1 MQVGKLYR
9 FEGFGYKRSPLE
21 GQLAIY
27 LGKDFI
33 HRDDG
38 VIVKNHRVLKVGHSA
53 PTIIDG
59 GLLKHMTEVEV

>member
-9 FEGFGYKRSPLE
+9 FEGFGYKRSGLE
-21 GQLAIY
+21 GQLAVY

-38 VIVKNHRVLKVGHSA
+38 VTIENHRILKVGETNAS
-53 PTIIDG
+53 IIDR
-59 GLLKHMTEVEV
+59 GLLWHMAEVEV

>member
-9 FEGFGYKRSPLE
+9 VEGFGYKRSSLD
-21 GQLAIY
+21 GQLAVY

-38 VIVKNHRVLKVGHSA
+38 VTIENHKILKVGATNTS
-53 PTIIDG
+53 IIDRG
-59 GLLKHMTEVEV
+59 MLKFMAEVEV

>member
-9 FEGFGYKRSPLE
+9 FEGLGYKRGSLE

>member
-9 FEGFGYKRSPLE
+9 FEGFGYKRSGLE
-21 GQLAIY
+21 GQLAMY
-27 LGKDFI
+27 LGKGFI

-59 GLLKHMTEVEV
+59 GLLKHMAEVEV

>member
-1 MQVGKLYR
+1 MKIGKLYR

-21 GQLAIY
+21 GQLAVY

-33 HRDDG
+33 YRDDG
-38 VIVKNHRVLKVGHSA
+38 VVVKNHRVLKVGHSA

-59 GLLKHMTEVEV
+59 GLLKHMAEVEV